1 MGGDRDN
8 RRVGTLGNIK
18 SRKLSLQLWRERRAC
33 WRGVAVD
40 AALLW
45 ILTPWLPGAA
55 RRILAG
61 SN

>member
-40 AALLW
+40 IDAL
-45 ILTPWLPGAA
+45 IARFGTA